1 MFCHM
6 PTLNST
12 SYLPVMVTFVGV
24 VIKMLKP
31 LKSGSRKH
39 FSCPFLCKK
48 EMKWKKNAF
57 SYSDFIP
64 VILFVY
70 LSLHNYFN
78 FALEA

>member
-1 MFCHM
+1 MFCHVA
-6 PTLNST
+6 TLNST
-12 SYLPVMVTFVGV
+12 SYLPVRVTFVGV

-39 FSCPFLCKK
+39 FSCKK

-70 LSLHNYFN
+70 LSLHSYFN
-78 FALEA
+78 IALEA